1 VDGGHR
7 EMIDRAVTDRL
18 GFAGSAV
25 RSASL
30 AALPRSRT
38 KRCRR
43 GRTGRYRNALWCRP
57 GRSRAV
63 SGSQILCRSRVCS
76 ACRIIPFNPTPR
88 PKMGTGSSERRVSR
102 SRLSAGGACP
112 RGHRPDPWVD
122 PPHAVVLSIDEKS
135 QIQALDRTQP
145 GLPIKPGRCQTLRTI
160 TSGTAPPPCSPR
172 SACSTAR

>member
-1 VDGGHR
+1 MDGGHR

-18 GFAGSAV
+18 GFTGSAV

-57 GRSRAV
+57 GRSCAV

-76 ACRIIPFNPTPR
+76 ACRIIPFSPTPR
-88 PKMGTGSSERRVSR
+88 PKMGMGSSERRVSR
-102 SRLSAGGACP
+102 SRLSAG
-112 RGHRPDPWVD
+112 HRLVITHMHHCD
-122 PPHAVVLSIDEKS
+122 VVSVK
-135 QIQALDRTQP
+135 
-145 GLPIKPGRCQTLRTI
+145 
-160 TSGTAPPPCSPR
+160 PPPSREMVEQHYGRICRREQRPGDGVFR
-172 SACSTAR
+172 QQTG